1 MTLRLF
7 SPLPRPQFYESMFS
21 RKQWFPVW
29 YSCLH
34 VNTARVTNK
43 ANNLTYLPSVV
54 KDGKPDCYQSA
65 RGCYGYKVRKYAF
78 SPVVQGSHMSLLKLW
93 ILYTGQEMHTKEINS
108 ELDHNDS

>member
-1 MTLRLF
+1 MKLICF
-7 SPLPRPQFYESMFS
+7 FFFQFYESMLN
-21 RKQWFPVW
+21 RKLWFQLW

-34 VNTARVTNK
+34 INKARVTNK

-54 KDGKPDCYQSA
+54 KDGKPACYQSA
-65 RGCYGYKVRKYAF
+65 SGCYGYKVRKYAF
-78 SPVVQGSHMSLLKLW
+78 SPVVQGLHMSLLKLW